1 MSRNKS
7 KERVMVKFSFAL
19 LPEEKL
25 KVEQYAKAMNISPS
39 EFAREAVR
47 DFIYNLEKPQEAI
60 RIEETEL
67 AHRVRKMEDR
77 MAALLAKLTRAAAQG
92 LYFSTLPYMYG
103 GLPTEPLP
111 EGAMKKLWYDSRM
124 FAGNYLKKVHTNPTN
139 EDGVSG
145 SINTEKEEGELKEIG
160 EPEAEG
166 DAA

>member
-19 LPEEKL
+19 PPEEKL

-92 LYFSTLPYMYG
+92 LSFSTLPCMYG
-103 GLPTEPLP
+103 GLPKYPLP
-111 EGAMKKLWYDSRM
+111 AVALKKLW
-124 FAGNYLKKVHTNPTN
+124 
-139 EDGVSG
+139 
-145 SINTEKEEGELKEIG
+145 
-160 EPEAEG
+160 
-166 DAA
+166 